1 MTDREIVEYYGQIW
15 ENVEH
20 MTSYINRLR
29 EEYLLENQNTRDM
42 KRKLNKKEI
51 KKLREWSELDYEAL
65 ELEERLAPYQEEQE
79 LAELEMEKYLKERI
93 KYYESIYGYGKEQK
107 KVLQEAL
114 EYFIKLKNK

>member
-1 MTDREIVEYYGQIW
+1 
-15 ENVEH
+15 
-20 MTSYINRLR
+20 
-29 EEYLLENQNTRDM
+29 M